1 MKLALAFAILLASC
15 GPVETAEK
23 TWLIWPHGADGG
35 GKWVERLSSG
45 FNATPEWHTSGAV
58 PLALWDNLPETPIA
72 VTLVRIR
79 VTATGTVSF
88 TAYRHVDEL
97 GDFNLGSVSSSIDG
111 SEKWIT
117 LPVWKYNNFTHSTL
131 FGVKIVP
138 SGAGPTTLH
147 AVEIS
152 GK

>member
-35 GKWVERLSSG
+35 GTWTERVRICEG
-45 FNATPEWHTSGAV
+45 VAPEWHTAGST
-58 PLALWDNLPETPIA
+58 PLVLWDNLPETPVT

-79 VTATGTVSF
+79 VTAAGSVGF
-88 TAYRHVDEL
+88 TAYRHVDEV
-97 GDFNLGSVSSSIDG
+97 GDYSLGSASSSSGG
-111 SEKWIT
+111 SMKWIT
-117 LPVWKYNNFTHSTL
+117 LPVWKYNNFTYSTL
-131 FGVKIVP
+131 FAIKITP
-138 SGAGPTTLH
+138 SVAGSTTLH